1 MFPKQLWHARGLGH
15 KELVEQCNTWP
26 HSNKCLTKV
35 GKHGEGK
42 NNIWCMMPKLETI
55 VVKDIMKKLREG
67 EVNSNYEMGIENNIL
82 VSLLR
87 VPC

>member
-1 MFPKQLWHARGLGH
+1 
-15 KELVEQCNTWP
+15 
-26 HSNKCLTKV
+26 
-35 GKHGEGK
+35 
-42 NNIWCMMPKLETI
+42 MMPKLETI

-82 VSLLR
+82 ISLLR